1 MAGTAC
7 PAVLHTVKL
16 ERQDVGL
23 MRTVGVL
30 TDVVQMEARLLTRLR
45 IP

>member
-1 MAGTAC
+1 M
-7 PAVLHTVKL
+7 KL